1 MGVFISL
8 LQLVYSS
15 FIFHMLATRHW
26 IFFLSFFCGI
36 PIKGRQLWKFCII
49 HFLLM
54 PLPILIFPLAILF
67 PIIITFCHFLDN

>member
-8 LQLVYSS
+8 LQLVYLLY
-15 FIFHMLATRHW
+15 FHTLATRRW

-49 HFLLM
+49 HFLLR
-54 PLPILIFPLAILF
+54 PFAHIDFSIGNPVSHHY
-67 PIIITFCHFLDN
+67 TFCHFLDN